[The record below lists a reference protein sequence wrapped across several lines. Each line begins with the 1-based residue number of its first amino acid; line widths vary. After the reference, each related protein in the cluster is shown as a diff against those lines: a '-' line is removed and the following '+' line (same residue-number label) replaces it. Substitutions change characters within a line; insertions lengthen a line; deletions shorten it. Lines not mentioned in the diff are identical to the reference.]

1 MERRRSGRGGGGR
14 DFGIFISPRA
24 QSRAEGWEKPSNL
37 ADLLGIHR
45 DTFPQPYEVS
55 RVTKISRLVELTW
68 AMRIKVFSDSIVTC
82 RSLLVELTGA
92 DLSRWRHFRTEAAL
106 RCT

>member
-1 MERRRSGRGGGGR
+1 MIRRPPRSTLFPYTTLFRSKVG
-14 DFGIFISPRA
+14 
-24 QSRAEGWEKPSNL
+24 AEGGKSHRVLWNL
-37 ADLLGIHR
+37 QGTCR

-68 AMRIKVFSDSIVTC
+68 AMRREVFSDSIVTC